1 MNDLTNAYKFC
12 EDNQAPHSSD
22 SFELVLRKWTNNWV
36 PGTEFRCF
44 IKDNKLIGISQRHI
58 NTYFDYLINSKDRIL
73 SGINNFF
80 NRKIKNLFADN
91 CYTFDLY
98 IDSQNHFHL
107 VDFNPFGEITD
118 PMLFSWEE
126 LRGIDAETIE
136 TSSDTIFRIVT
147 ESNNIQPSPYMKY
160 GMPTD
165 IVDLASGEDIRKMID
180 FLNVK
185 DLIVK
190 PGEEEEK
197 EEE

>member
-1 MNDLTNAYKFC
+1 MTNDLTNAYKFC
-12 EDNQAPHSSD
+12 EDNQTSHSSD

-44 IKDNKLIGISQRHI
+44 IKTNKLIGISQRHT

-80 NRKIKNLFADN
+80 NRKIKNLFADD
-91 CYTFDLY
+91 CFTFDLY
-98 IDSQNHFHL
+98 IDSQNRFYL

-126 LRGIDAETIE
+126 LRGIDADSIE
-136 TSSDTIFRIVT
+136 SSSDTIFRIVT

-160 GMPTD
+160 GLPTD

-190 PGEEEEK
+190 PGEEEE
-197 EEE
+197 EE